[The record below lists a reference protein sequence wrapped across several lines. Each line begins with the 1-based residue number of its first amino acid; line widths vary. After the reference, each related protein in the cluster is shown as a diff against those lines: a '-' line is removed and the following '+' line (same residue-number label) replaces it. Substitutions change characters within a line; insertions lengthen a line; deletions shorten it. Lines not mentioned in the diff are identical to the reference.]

1 MSLKVESRKIGDFLK
16 FEENNNY
23 CRAVKT
29 ALSGQTLVC
38 GQVCSSS
45 AAGKKQVLVGT
56 GNETH
61 TYTMVAVPTSGTFK
75 FRLWHSGGYWVE
87 TAAIAYNAANTVIA
101 AACNAVLG
109 TSAVACTGTA
119 ATTMALAFSGSG
131 YAAKYQPI
139 GSMDIQDSF
148 PTLSFTVSRSV
159 AAGVAR
165 NEVQTVDFGAAA
177 TGGTVKFGVHIP
189 QTGIPPS
196 GEWPVVWTD
205 TAAWSA
211 TDATYLAAIQAVLD
225 QVCGAN
231 GIVVTAKA
239 ATDTDLALV
248 FTFSGTGFLG
258 IAHPVLD
265 IDTSA
270 LTSVTTSTWTRT
282 TPGGAVG
289 AQLTALADSIALEAI
304 DASAADKTGLFLVRG
319 PAIVDA
325 DELVYGGGDPTAV
338 AASLLAIG
346 IIVQS
351 EAARKAIAV

>member
-38 GQVCSSS
+38 GQVCASS

-56 GNETH
+56 GNEGH

-75 FRLWHSGGYWVE
+75 FRLWHKDGYWVE

-109 TSAVACTGTA
+109 TSAVGCTGTA
-119 ATTMALAFSGSG
+119 ATTMVLAFSGTG
-131 YAAKYQPI
+131 YAAKYQPL
-139 GSMDIQDSF
+139 GSMDIQDAF
-148 PTLSFTVSRSV
+148 PTLSFTVSRST

-177 TGGTVKFGVHIP
+177 TGGTVKIGVHIP
-189 QTGIPPS
+189 TTGVDIAN
-196 GEWPVVWTD
+196 WPVVWTD

-211 TDATYLAAIQAVLD
+211 TDATFLSTINGVLD
-225 QVCGAN
+225 QVCGAS
-231 GIVVTAKA
+231 GIVCTAKA

-248 FTFSGTGFLG
+248 FTFSGTGYAGL
-258 IAHPVLD
+258 AHPMLE
-265 IDTSA
+265 IDPSA
-270 LTSVTTSTWTRT
+270 LTSVTTATWTRT
-282 TPGGAVG
+282 TAGGAVG

-325 DELVYGGGDPTAV
+325 GELVYGGGDPTAV
-338 AASLLAIG
+338 AASLLALG